1 MSSTTIKGKIKR
13 ILTRK
18 ADSHKG
24 DYGKVLVL
32 AGSPGMTGAAA
43 LTCLG
48 ALRSGAGLI
57 TLGIPKSLNA
67 IMEVKLT
74 EVMTCPLPETRM
86 GTLSVRALKPLL
98 SRIKQYDV
106 LAIGP
111 GLSQDVETQ
120 QLVRTLI
127 NNTSC
132 PLVIDADGLNAL
144 VGYTEILAK
153 KKSSVIITP
162 HLKEFSRIFKVNTKR
177 IQSHRKKS
185 AAHYSLQ
192 YGITVVLKGNTT
204 IVAEGKHCY
213 CNTTGNPGL
222 ATGGSG
228 DVLTGIIASFLGQ
241 GMKPFLAAQYAV
253 YIHGLAADIA
263 IRDKTQVSLIP
274 SDLLDYLPR
283 AFKACGL

>member
-1 MSSTTIKGKIKR
+1 MSSATIKREIKH
-13 ILTRK
+13 ILKRK

-24 DYGKVLVL
+24 DYGKVFVV
-32 AGSPGMTGAAA
+32 AGSSGMTGAAA

-67 IMEVKLT
+67 IMEAKLT
-74 EVMTCPLPETRM
+74 EVMTCPLPETRT

-120 QLVRTLI
+120 HLI
-127 NNTSC
+127 RKLIINTSC

-144 VGYTEILAK
+144 VGCTEILAK

-162 HLKEFSRIFKVNTKR
+162 HLGEFARIFKVDTKR
-177 IQSHRKKS
+177 IRLQRKKS
-185 AAHYSLQ
+185 ASHYSLQ
-192 YGITVVLKGNTT
+192 YGITVVLKGDTT
-204 IVAEGKHCY
+204 IVAEGKRCY
-213 CNTTGNPGL
+213 GNTTGNPGL

-263 IRDKTQVSLIP
+263 TRDKTQVSLIP